1 MNARIPTAL
10 LKTAF
15 QKDSTVFTSGNSQAI
30 RIPKDFQFKTKQVT
44 VIQRGED
51 LIIRPKYS
59 DWAEIMANLPPLT
72 QQEAQELDQAMLT
85 AKRQPLPM
93 EQRDWSWL
101 QDDDAPKKSTKSSK
115 RKPKIGGRA

>member
-51 LIIRPKYS
+51 LIIMPKYS

-85 AKRQPLPM
+85 AKQRPLPM

-115 RKPKIGGRA
+115 SKPKIGGRA

>member
-1 MNARIPTAL
+1 MNARIPAAL

-85 AKRQPLPM
+85 AKQNPLPM

-101 QDDDAPKKSTKSSK
+101 QDDDSLKTSTKSSK
-115 RKPKIGGRA
+115 KKPKISGRA